1 LNLKSEIAHL
11 NKKLKEKENETI
23 MKTKLFDNI
32 IEEYKNK
39 IQSLIVVNE
48 SAMNKIKELDLC
60 KKNSNEIENSKLL
73 VEKQLK
79 NLKENFELEIKEK
92 KKQEEKYKN
101 LVVIIKN
108 LIRKIQILY
117 EEEEKFH
124 NHDLNLFVN
133 KLDEFFKPR

>member
-1 LNLKSEIAHL
+1 MNLKSEIAHL

>member
-1 LNLKSEIAHL
+1 MNLKSEIAYL

-48 SAMNKIKELDLC
+48 SAMNKIKELDLW
-60 KKNSNEIENSKLL
+60 KKNLIEIENSKLN

-101 LVVIIKN
+101 LVLIIKN
-108 LIRKIQILY
+108 LIQKIQILY

-124 NHDLNLFVN
+124 NNDMNLFMK
-133 KLDEFFKPR
+133 KLDEFFKIR